1 MSSTTDIE
9 IANCSMYKH
18 TIGYL
23 AKLPNLKHLELSDQ
37 YSLLD
42 RIDQKG
48 EVYDMFVK
56 ETNEIVD
63 SLADTIGLE
72 SLEIC
77 FDCIFNGSHLS
88 ELQNMKCL
96 RSLRLRGFDFSQGIE
111 HIRHLMNI
119 NNLHLC
125 HGNTYHSADGLV
137 QPTRFHPLTSS
148 LKKLKSL
155 HI

>member
-1 MSSTTDIE
+1 
-9 IANCSMYKH
+9 MYKH

-96 RSLRLRGFDFSQGIE
+96 HSLRLRGFDFSEGME